1 MTGTFGSLNIAKT
14 GLQYQQI
21 VIDTTNNNIAN
32 VNTDGYVRR
41 RANGAEVGGAT
52 TGAMWSTYTGHGEGV
67 TTTSVSR
74 LTDFLMDARVRT
86 EHANLSY
93 LQVQQTSME
102 RVETAINEPSD
113 TGVAN
118 ALSSFGSAWQDV
130 VSSPDGSAARQSV
143 IASGQ
148 TLVAAINAQARAV
161 DDERA
166 QQRAAAVADV
176 SQINNDAQ
184 QLAQLNHNIF
194 IAQANG
200 TDVSDL
206 QDQRDQLALDLAN
219 KAGAV
224 VTQDSTGRYN
234 ISINN
239 VALVAGD
246 NAGTLT
252 VNGINAD
259 GTPSN
264 GDPANPDVVSFSISD
279 PVPVGATPSTNQT
292 AVPSGMGGE
301 LGGIATLLNVTLTGY
316 RTSLNNVAQQLADM
330 VNTQHEAGYD
340 QSGAAG
346 GKFFDY
352 NAADPAGTIS
362 VLISDPSKVAAS
374 ADGSGPSN
382 NADNAD
388 TITQVLNG
396 AVGAGSPPGTPVNI
410 NDSYQRLVTGLGST
424 VAGLNTQTTN
434 QQLLAGQVDDEREQ
448 QAGVSLDEE
457 TINLMQAQRAYEA
470 SSRVLTVMNSLLDT
484 LINRMGT

>member
-74 LTDFLMDARVRT
+74 LTDFLMDARVRN

-113 TGVAN
+113 TGIAS
-118 ALSSFGSAWQDV
+118 ALSAFGSSWQDV

-148 TLVAAINAQARAV
+148 TLVAAVNAQARAV

-184 QLAQLNHNIF
+184 QLARLNHNIF

-219 KAGAV
+219 RAGAV
-224 VTQDSTGRYN
+224 VSQDNTGRYN
-234 ISINN
+234 ISINS

-246 NAGTLT
+246 NVGTMT

-279 PVPVGATPSTNQT
+279 PVPLGAAPSTNQT
-292 AVPSGMGGE
+292 AVPSGLGGE
-301 LGGIATLLNVTLTGY
+301 LGGIATLLNVTLANY
-316 RTSLNNVAQQLADM
+316 RAGLNNVAQQLADM
-330 VNTQHEAGYD
+330 VNAQHEAGYD
-340 QSGAAG
+340 QTGAAG

-362 VLISDPSKVAAS
+362 VLVTDPSKVAAS
-374 ADGSGPSN
+374 SDGSGQSN

-396 AVGAGSPPGTPVNI
+396 VVGAGSPPGAPVNI

-448 QAGVSLDEE
+448 QSGVSLDEE
-457 TINLMQAQRAYEA
+457 TINLMQAQRGYEA

-484 LINRMGT
+484 LINRMGV

>member
-41 RANGAEVGGAT
+41 RANGAEVGAAT

-74 LTDFLMDARVRT
+74 LTDFLMDARVRN

-113 TGVAN
+113 TGIAS
-118 ALSSFGSAWQDV
+118 ALSAFGSSWQDV
-130 VSSPDGSAARQSV
+130 VSSPDGSAARQAV
-143 IASGQ
+143 LASGQ

-184 QLAQLNHNIF
+184 QLARLNHNIF

-219 KAGAV
+219 RAGAT
-224 VTQDSTGRYN
+224 VTQDSTGRYA
-234 ISINN
+234 IGING

-246 NAGTLT
+246 NAGTMT
-252 VNGINAD
+252 ANGINAD

-279 PVPVGATPSTNQT
+279 PVPVGAAPSTNQT
-292 AVPSGMGGE
+292 AVPSGLGGE
-301 LGGIATLLNVTLTGY
+301 LGGIATLLNVTLTNY
-316 RTSLNNVAQQLADM
+316 RAGLNNVAQQLADM

-340 QSGAAG
+340 QTGAAG
-346 GKFFDY
+346 GAFFDY

-362 VLISDPSKVAAS
+362 VLVTDPSKVAAS
-374 ADGSGPSN
+374 SDGSGQSN

-396 AVGAGSPPGTPVNI
+396 VVGAGSPPGAPVDI
-410 NDSYQRLVTGLGST
+410 SDSYQRLVTGLGST

-484 LINRMGT
+484 LINRMGV

>member
-1 MTGTFGSLNIAKT
+1 
-14 GLQYQQI
+14 
-21 VIDTTNNNIAN
+21 
-32 VNTDGYVRR
+32 
-41 RANGAEVGGAT
+41 
-52 TGAMWSTYTGHGEGV
+52 MWSTYTGHGEGV

-74 LTDFLMDARVRT
+74 LTDFLMDARVRN

-113 TGVAN
+113 TGIAS
-118 ALSSFGSAWQDV
+118 ALSAFGSAWQDV

-148 TLVAAINAQARAV
+148 TLAAAINAQARAV

-166 QQRAAAVADV
+166 QQRAAAVDDV

-224 VTQDSTGRYN
+224 VAQDSTGRYN
-234 ISINN
+234 ISING
-239 VALVAGD
+239 VALVTGD
-246 NAGTLT
+246 NAGTMT

-264 GDPANPDVVSFSISD
+264 GDTANPGTVSFSISD

-292 AVPSGMGGE
+292 AVPNGMGGE
-301 LGGIATLLNVTLTGY
+301 LGGIATLLNVTLANY
-316 RTSLNNVAQQLADM
+316 RAGLNDVAQQLADM

-352 NAADPAGTIS
+352 TAGDPAGTIS
-362 VLISDPSKVAAS
+362 VLVTDPSKVAAS
-374 ADGSGPSN
+374 SDGSGQSN

-396 AVGAGSPPGTPVNI
+396 AVGAGNPPGTPVNN
-410 NDSYQRLVTGLGST
+410 NDAYQRLVTGLGST

-434 QQLLAGQVDDEREQ
+434 QQLLANQVDDEREQ

-484 LINRMGT
+484 LINRMGA

>member
-14 GLQYQQI
+14 GLQYQQV

-52 TGAMWSTYTGHGEGV
+52 TGAMWSRYTGHGEGV

-74 LTDFLMDARVRT
+74 LTDFLMDSRVRN

-102 RVETAINEPSD
+102 RVETAIDEPSD
-113 TGVAN
+113 TGIAS
-118 ALSSFGSAWQDV
+118 ALSAFGSSWQDV
-130 VSSPDGSAARQSV
+130 VSSPDGSAARQAV

-166 QQRAAAVADV
+166 QQRAAAVDDV
-176 SQINNDAQ
+176 TQINTDAQ
-184 QLAQLNHNIF
+184 QLARLNHNIF

-206 QDQRDQLALDLAN
+206 QDQRDQLALDLA
-219 KAGAV
+219 KRAGAV
-224 VTQDSTGRYN
+224 VTQDSTGRYQ

-246 NAGTLT
+246 NAGTMT
-252 VNGINAD
+252 VNGINPD

-279 PVPVGATPSTNQT
+279 PVPVGAAPSTNQT
-292 AVPSGMGGE
+292 AVPTG
-301 LGGIATLLNVTLTGY
+301 LGGDLGGVTTLLNVTLSAY
-316 RTSLNNVAQQLADM
+316 RAGLNNVAGQLADM

-340 QSGAAG
+340 QTGAAG
-346 GKFFDY
+346 GAFFAY

-362 VLISDPSKVAAS
+362 VLVSDPSKVAAS
-374 ADGSGPSN
+374 VDGSGPNN

-388 TITQVLNG
+388 KITQVLNG
-396 AVGAGSPPGTPVNI
+396 AVGAGSPPGAPVDI

-424 VAGLNTQTTN
+424 VAGLNTQTSN

-484 LINRMGT
+484 LINRMGA

>member
-14 GLQYQQI
+14 GLQYQQV

-102 RVETAINEPSD
+102 RVETAIDEPSD
-113 TGVAN
+113 TGVAS
-118 ALSSFGSAWQDV
+118 ALSAFGSSWQDV

-143 IASGQ
+143 VASGQ
-148 TLVAAINAQARAV
+148 TLAAAINAQARAV
-161 DDERA
+161 DNERA
-166 QQRAAAVADV
+166 QQRAAAVDDV
-176 SQINNDAQ
+176 STINNDAQ

-206 QDQRDQLALDLAN
+206 QDQRDQIALDLAN

-224 VTQDSTGRYN
+224 VTQDSTGRYSV
-234 ISINN
+234 SING

-246 NAGTLT
+246 NAGTLS

-259 GTPSN
+259 GTPAN
-264 GDPANPDVVSFSISD
+264 GDTANPDAVSFSISD
-279 PVPVGATPSTNQT
+279 PVPVGAAPSTNQT

-301 LGGIATLLNVTLTGY
+301 LGGIATLLNVTLATY
-316 RTSLNNVAQQLADM
+316 RAGLNTVAQQLADM

-340 QSGAAG
+340 QTGAAG
-346 GKFFDY
+346 GAFFGYTAGD
-352 NAADPAGTIS
+352 AAGTIA
-362 VLISDPSKVAAS
+362 VAISDPSQVAAS
-374 ADGSGPSN
+374 ADGSGQSN

-388 TITQVLNG
+388 AITQVLNG
-396 AVGAGSPPGTPVNI
+396 AIGAGSPPGTPVNI
-410 NDSYQRLVTGLGST
+410 NDAYQRLVTGLGST

-434 QQLLAGQVDDEREQ
+434 QQLLASQVDDEREQ

-484 LINRMGT
+484 LINRMGV

>member
-14 GLQYQQI
+14 GLQYQQV

-74 LTDFLMDARVRT
+74 LTDFLMDARVRN

-93 LQVQQTSME
+93 LQVQQTAME
-102 RVETAINEPSD
+102 RVETAIDEPSD
-113 TGVAN
+113 TGVAS
-118 ALSSFGSAWQDV
+118 ALSAFGSSWQDV

-148 TLVAAINAQARAV
+148 TLAAAISAQARAI

-176 SQINNDAQ
+176 SQINDDAQ
-184 QLAQLNHNIF
+184 QLARLNHNIF

-206 QDQRDQLALDLAN
+206 QDQRDQVALDLASR
-219 KAGAV
+219 AGAV

-234 ISINN
+234 ISVNN

-246 NAGTLT
+246 NAGTMT
-252 VNGINAD
+252 VTGINAD

-279 PVPVGATPSTNQT
+279 PVPVGAAPSTNQT
-292 AVPSGMGGE
+292 AVPTGMGGE
-301 LGGIATLLNVTLTGY
+301 LGGIATLLNVTLAGY
-316 RTSLNNVAQQLADM
+316 RASLNGVAQQLADM

-340 QSGAAG
+340 QTGAAG

-362 VLISDPSKVAAS
+362 VLISDPTKVAAS
-374 ADGSGPSN
+374 SDGSGQSN

-396 AVGAGSPPGTPVNI
+396 AVGAGSPPGAPVNI
-410 NDSYQRLVTGLGST
+410 HDSYQRLVTGLGST

-484 LINRMGT
+484 LINRMGV